1 MKRDVGLDAVNEV
14 LAQRRPRAC
23 DYSGAIASVH
33 DQLGNQRI
41 VLHRDAVAVIPNEV
55 EGSRGVTLKLSQ
67 RDPSAA
73 LGMTEKSNPDR
84 AKSVTQNFVRTPKC
98 RVDVRTDIIETDPVY
113 EAGMKQHFHR
123 LWLHTAEE
131 ELRAF
136 AMKFLQR
143 DFERV

>member
-1 MKRDVGLDAVNEV
+1 MATRANDVSSRC
-14 LAQRRPRAC
+14 RRCRGFRYSSAARG
-23 DYSGAIASVH
+23 DYREH
-33 DQLGNQRI
+33 HPFKY
-41 VLHRDAVAVIPNEV
+41 HREAVAVIPNEV

-67 RDPSAA
+67 RDPSTA
-73 LGMTEKSNPDR
+73 LGMTEESNPDR
-84 AKSVTQNFVRTPKC
+84 AKSVTQNFARTPKC
-98 RVDVRTDIIETDPVY
+98 CVDVRTDIIETDPVY